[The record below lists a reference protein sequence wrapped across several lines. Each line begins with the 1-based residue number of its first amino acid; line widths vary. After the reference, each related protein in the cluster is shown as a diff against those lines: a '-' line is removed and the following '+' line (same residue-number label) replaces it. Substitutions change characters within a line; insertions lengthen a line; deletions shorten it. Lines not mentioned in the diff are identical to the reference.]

1 MLKQLT
7 IKNFVLIKE
16 LKLEFTKGLS
26 VITGET
32 GAGKS
37 IMLDALQLLLGAR
50 ADSAVIRKGEKKC
63 VIEGT
68 FKVSKDLK
76 ALFKQYDVDFE
87 EDTILRREIADSG
100 KSRSFANDTPVTLPF
115 LKELSQSIVDIHS
128 QHAFLSLKSSGFL
141 LNILDALANNEKL
154 LLTYKASLQ
163 DYKEVLKDLET
174 EEKQVKQIK
183 ENLDYWKFKFNEID
197 AAALKEG
204 EENELESELKISE
217 NAGEV
222 KERIGRSLS
231 FLNNDKGVA
240 DQLMS
245 VEVELE
251 KLERLTGGFS
261 VLLER
266 VKSIR
271 IEAEDIAQELEKQ
284 SEDMNFDGHRLQQLQ
299 ERQSVLYALLK
310 KYNAAAAADLIAE
323 AEDLKSKINSAQFTE
338 EKLNELQEKKKSLH
352 KTLLSDSSALSKAR
366 KKAAPQ
372 LTKQITELLSQLK
385 MDKARMEVDLRFSA
399 ENSFN
404 DYGQDKPLLLFSAN
418 VGDDLQAIENAASGG
433 ELSRVMLAVKSC
445 MAKHFTLPA
454 IIFDEIDTGVS
465 GEVANKMGLVLKEM
479 GESMQVISITHLP
492 QIASKAKQHYRVEKS
507 VVDGKTESK
516 VYLLNIEQRV
526 EEIAQML
533 SGDKLTKKSLDNAKE
548 LLGLA

>member
-128 QHAFLSLKSSGFL
+128 QHAFLSLKSSVFL
-141 LNILDALANNEKL
+141 LNILDALANNDKL

-163 DYKEVLKDLET
+163 EYKEVLKDLET

-261 VLLER
+261 ALLER

-323 AEDLKSKINSAQFTE
+323 AEDLKSKINSAQFSE

-418 VGDDLQAIENAASGG
+418 VGDDLKAIENAASGG

-507 VVDGKTESK
+507 VVDGTTESK
-516 VYLLNIEQRV
+516 VYLLNNEQRV

>member
-76 ALFKQYDVDFE
+76 NLFKQYDVDFE

-115 LKELSQSIVDIHS
+115 LKELAQSIVDIHS
-128 QHAFLSLKSSGFL
+128 QHAFLSLKSSVFL
-141 LNILDALANNEKL
+141 LNILDALANNDKL
-154 LLTYKASLQ
+154 LVAYKSSLQ
-163 DYKEVLKDLET
+163 EYKDVLKDLDA
-174 EEKQVKQIK
+174 EEKEVKQIK

-204 EENELESELKISE
+204 EESELESELKISE

-222 KERIGRSLS
+222 KERTARALNY
-231 FLNNDKGVA
+231 LNNDKGIT
-240 DQLMS
+240 DNLMS

-261 VLLER
+261 SFLER
-266 VKSIR
+266 VKSLR
-271 IEAEDIAQELEKQ
+271 IEAEDISQELERQ
-284 SEDMNFDGHRLQQLQ
+284 ADEMNFDGNKLQELQ

-310 KYNAAAAADLIAE
+310 KYNAAAASDLITEAADL
-323 AEDLKSKINSAQFTE
+323 KTKINSAQFSE
-338 EKLNELQEKKKSLH
+338 ERLNELKAKKTSLH
-352 KTLLSDSSALSKAR
+352 KILLDSSASLSKTR

-399 ENSFN
+399 ENGFSE
-404 DYGQDKPLLLFSAN
+404 YGQDKPLLLFSAN
-418 VGDDLQAIENAASGG
+418 QGDDLQAIENAASGG

-492 QIASKAKQHYRVEKS
+492 QIASKAQQHYRVEKS

-516 VYLLNIEQRV
+516 VYLLNNEQRV

>member
-261 VLLER
+261 ALLER

-310 KYNAAAAADLIAE
+310 KYNAAAATDLIAE

-418 VGDDLQAIENAASGG
+418 VGDDLKAIENAASGG

>member
-141 LNILDALANNEKL
+141 LNILDALANNDKL

-240 DQLMS
+240 GQLMS

-261 VLLER
+261 ALLER

-418 VGDDLQAIENAASGG
+418 VGDDLKAIENAASGG

-516 VYLLNIEQRV
+516 VYLLNNEQRV

>member
-76 ALFKQYDVDFE
+76 NLFKQYDVDFE

-115 LKELSQSIVDIHS
+115 LKELAQSIVDIHS
-128 QHAFLSLKSSGFL
+128 QHAFLSLKSSVFL
-141 LNILDALANNEKL
+141 LNILDALANNDKL
-154 LLTYKASLQ
+154 LVAYKSSLQ
-163 DYKEVLKDLET
+163 EYKDVLKDLDA
-174 EEKQVKQIK
+174 EEKEVKQIK

-204 EENELESELKISE
+204 EESELESELKISE

-222 KERIGRSLS
+222 KERTARALNY
-231 FLNNDKGVA
+231 LNNEKGIT
-240 DQLMS
+240 DNLMS
-245 VEVELE
+245 AEVELE
-251 KLERLTGGFS
+251 KLEMLTGGFS
-261 VLLER
+261 SFLER
-266 VKSIR
+266 VKSLR
-271 IEAEDIAQELEKQ
+271 IEAEDISQELERQ
-284 SEDMNFDGHRLQQLQ
+284 TDEMNFDGNKLQELQ

-310 KYNAAAAADLIAE
+310 KYNAVAAADLIAE
-323 AEDLKSKINSAQFTE
+323 AADLKTKINSAQFSE
-338 EKLNELQEKKKSLH
+338 ERLDELKAKKISLH
-352 KTLLSDSSALSKAR
+352 KILLDSSASLSKTR

-399 ENSFN
+399 ENGFSE
-404 DYGQDKPLLLFSAN
+404 YGQDKPLLLFSAN
-418 VGDDLQAIENAASGG
+418 QGDDLQAIENAASGG

-492 QIASKAKQHYRVEKS
+492 QIASKAQQHYRVEKS

-516 VYLLNIEQRV
+516 VYLLNNEQRV

-548 LLGLA
+548 LLGLV

>member
-76 ALFKQYDVDFE
+76 TLFKQYDVDFE

-115 LKELSQSIVDIHS
+115 LKELAQSIVDIHS
-128 QHAFLSLKSSGFL
+128 QHAFLSLKSSVFL
-141 LNILDALANNEKL
+141 LNILDALANNDKL
-154 LLTYKASLQ
+154 LVAYKSSLQ
-163 DYKEVLKDLET
+163 EYKDVLKDLDA
-174 EEKQVKQIK
+174 EEKEVKQIT

-204 EENELESELKISE
+204 EESELESELKISE

-222 KERIGRSLS
+222 KERTARALNY
-231 FLNNDKGVA
+231 LNNEKGIT
-240 DQLMS
+240 DNLMS
-245 VEVELE
+245 AEVELE

-261 VLLER
+261 SFLER
-266 VKSIR
+266 VKSLR
-271 IEAEDIAQELEKQ
+271 IEAEDISQELERQ
-284 SEDMNFDGHRLQQLQ
+284 TDEMNFDGNKLQELQ

-310 KYNAAAAADLIAE
+310 KYNAVAAADLIAE
-323 AEDLKSKINSAQFTE
+323 AADLKTKINSAQFSE
-338 EKLNELQEKKKSLH
+338 ERLDELKAKKISLH
-352 KTLLSDSSALSKAR
+352 KILLDSSASLSKTR

-399 ENSFN
+399 ENGFSE
-404 DYGQDKPLLLFSAN
+404 YGQDKPLLLFSAN
-418 VGDDLQAIENAASGG
+418 QGDDLQAIENAASGG

-492 QIASKAKQHYRVEKS
+492 QIASKAQQHYRVEKS

-516 VYLLNIEQRV
+516 VYLLNNEQRV

-548 LLGLA
+548 LLGLV

>member
-261 VLLER
+261 ALLER

-310 KYNAAAAADLIAE
+310 KYNAAAASDLIAE
-323 AEDLKSKINSAQFTE
+323 AEDLKSKINSAQFSE
-338 EKLNELQEKKKSLH
+338 EKLNELQEKKKSLY

-418 VGDDLQAIENAASGG
+418 VGDDLKAIENAASGG

-516 VYLLNIEQRV
+516 VYLLNNEQRV

>member
-261 VLLER
+261 ALLER

-310 KYNAAAAADLIAE
+310 KYNAAAATDLIAE

>member
-16 LKLEFTKGLS
+16 LKLEFSKGLS

-76 ALFKQYDVDFE
+76 NLFKQYDVDFE

-115 LKELSQSIVDIHS
+115 LKELAQSIVDIHS
-128 QHAFLSLKSSGFL
+128 QHAFLSLKSAVFL
-141 LNILDALANNEKL
+141 LNILDALANNDKL
-154 LLTYKASLQ
+154 LVAYKSSLQ
-163 DYKEVLKDLET
+163 EYKDVLKDLDA
-174 EEKQVKQIK
+174 EEKEVKQIK

-204 EENELESELKISE
+204 EESELESELKISE

-222 KERIGRSLS
+222 KERTARALNY
-231 FLNNDKGVA
+231 LNNDKGIT
-240 DQLMS
+240 DNLMS

-261 VLLER
+261 SFLER
-266 VKSIR
+266 VKSLR
-271 IEAEDIAQELEKQ
+271 IEAEDISQELERQ
-284 SEDMNFDGHRLQQLQ
+284 ADEMNFDGNKLQELQ

-310 KYNAAAAADLIAE
+310 KYNAAAASDLITE

-352 KTLLSDSSALSKAR
+352 KTLLSDSSALSKTR

-399 ENSFN
+399 ENGFSE
-404 DYGQDKPLLLFSAN
+404 YGQDKPLLLFSAN
-418 VGDDLQAIENAASGG
+418 QGDDLQAIENAASGG

-492 QIASKAKQHYRVEKS
+492 QIASKAQQHYRVEKS

-516 VYLLNIEQRV
+516 VYLLNNQQRV

>member
-76 ALFKQYDVDFE
+76 TLFKQYDVDFE

-141 LNILDALANNEKL
+141 LNILDALANNDKL

-163 DYKEVLKDLET
+163 EYKEVLKDLET

-261 VLLER
+261 ALLER

-418 VGDDLQAIENAASGG
+418 VGDDLKAIENAASGG

-516 VYLLNIEQRV
+516 VYLLNNEQRV

>member
-76 ALFKQYDVDFE
+76 TLFKQYDVDFE

-141 LNILDALANNEKL
+141 LNILDALANNDKL

-217 NAGEV
+217 NACEV
-222 KERIGRSLS
+222 KERIARSLS

-261 VLLER
+261 ALLER

-284 SEDMNFDGHRLQQLQ
+284 SEDMNFDGHRLLQLQ

-516 VYLLNIEQRV
+516 VYLLNNEQRV

>member
-16 LKLEFTKGLS
+16 LKLEFNKGLS

-68 FKVSKDLK
+68 FKVNKELK
-76 ALFKQYDVDFE
+76 NLFKQYDVDFE
-87 EDTILRREIADSG
+87 EDTILRREIADNG

-115 LKELSQSIVDIHS
+115 LKELAQSIVDIHS

-141 LNILDALANNEKL
+141 LNILDALANNDKL
-154 LLTYKASLQ
+154 LTGYKTSLQ
-163 DYKEVLKDLET
+163 EYKEVLKDLET

-204 EENELESELKISE
+204 EESELESELKISE

-222 KERIGRSLS
+222 KERTAKALS
-231 FLNNDKGVA
+231 YLNNDKGIT
-240 DQLMS
+240 DNLMS

-261 VLLER
+261 SFLER
-266 VKSIR
+266 VKSLR
-271 IEAEDIAQELEKQ
+271 IEAEDISQELERQ
-284 SEDMNFDGHRLQQLQ
+284 ADDLNFDGNRLQELQ

-310 KYNAAAAADLIAE
+310 KYNAVSSVDLIAE
-323 AEDLKSKINSAQFTE
+323 AADLKAKINSAQFSE
-338 EKLNELQEKKKSLH
+338 ERLDELKAKKNSLH
-352 KTLLSDSSALSKAR
+352 KVLLDSSASLSKAR
-366 KKAAPQ
+366 KKAAP
-372 LTKQITELLSQLK
+372 LITKQITELLSQLK

-399 ENSFN
+399 ENTFSEF
-404 DYGQDKPLLLFSAN
+404 GQDKPVLLFSAN
-418 VGDDLQAIENAASGG
+418 QGDDLQAIENAASGG

-507 VVDGKTESK
+507 VVEGKTESK
-516 VYLLNIEQRV
+516 VYLLNNEQRV

-548 LLGLA
+548 LLGY

>member
-76 ALFKQYDVDFE
+76 TLFKQYDVDFE

-141 LNILDALANNEKL
+141 LNILDALANNDKL

-163 DYKEVLKDLET
+163 EYKEVLKDLET

-222 KERIGRSLS
+222 KERIARSLT

-261 VLLER
+261 ALLER

-418 VGDDLQAIENAASGG
+418 VGDDLKAIENAASGG

-516 VYLLNIEQRV
+516 VYLLNNEQRV

>member
-76 ALFKQYDVDFE
+76 TLFKQYDVDFE

-141 LNILDALANNEKL
+141 LNILDALANNDKL

-222 KERIGRSLS
+222 KERIARSLS

-261 VLLER
+261 ALLER

-284 SEDMNFDGHRLQQLQ
+284 SEDMNFDGHRLLQLQ

-418 VGDDLQAIENAASGG
+418 VGDDLKAIENAASGG

-516 VYLLNIEQRV
+516 VYLLNNEQRV

>member
-128 QHAFLSLKSSGFL
+128 QHAFLSLKSSVFL
-141 LNILDALANNEKL
+141 LNILDALANNDKL

-261 VLLER
+261 ALLER

-323 AEDLKSKINSAQFTE
+323 AEDLKSKINSAQFSE

-418 VGDDLQAIENAASGG
+418 VGDDLKAIENAASGG

-516 VYLLNIEQRV
+516 VYLLNNEQRV

>member
-76 ALFKQYDVDFE
+76 NLFKQYDVDFE

-115 LKELSQSIVDIHS
+115 LKELAQSIVDIHS
-128 QHAFLSLKSSGFL
+128 QHAFLSLKSSVFL
-141 LNILDALANNEKL
+141 LNILDALANNDKL
-154 LLTYKASLQ
+154 LVAYKSSLQ
-163 DYKEVLKDLET
+163 EYKDVLKDLDA
-174 EEKQVKQIK
+174 EEKEVKQIT

-204 EENELESELKISE
+204 EESELESELKISE

-222 KERIGRSLS
+222 KERTARALNY
-231 FLNNDKGVA
+231 LNNEKGIT
-240 DQLMS
+240 DNLMS
-245 VEVELE
+245 AEVELE

-261 VLLER
+261 SFLER
-266 VKSIR
+266 VKSLR
-271 IEAEDIAQELEKQ
+271 IEAEDISQELERQ
-284 SEDMNFDGHRLQQLQ
+284 TDEMNFDGNKLQELQ

-310 KYNAAAAADLIAE
+310 KYNAVAAADLIAE
-323 AEDLKSKINSAQFTE
+323 AADLKTKINSAQFSE
-338 EKLNELQEKKKSLH
+338 ERLDELKAKKISLH
-352 KTLLSDSSALSKAR
+352 KILLDSSASLSKTR

-399 ENSFN
+399 ENGFSE
-404 DYGQDKPLLLFSAN
+404 YGQDKPLLLFSAN
-418 VGDDLQAIENAASGG
+418 QGDDLQAIENAASGG

-492 QIASKAKQHYRVEKS
+492 QIASKAQQHYRVEKS

-516 VYLLNIEQRV
+516 VYLLNNEQRV

-548 LLGLA
+548 LLGLV

>member
-222 KERIGRSLS
+222 KERIARSLS

-261 VLLER
+261 ALLER

>member
-76 ALFKQYDVDFE
+76 TLFKQYDVDFE

-141 LNILDALANNEKL
+141 LNILDALANNDKL

-163 DYKEVLKDLET
+163 EYKEVLKDLET

-261 VLLER
+261 ALLER

-323 AEDLKSKINSAQFTE
+323 AEDLKSKINSAQFSE

-418 VGDDLQAIENAASGG
+418 VGDDLKAIENAASGG

-516 VYLLNIEQRV
+516 VYLLNNEQRV

>member
-76 ALFKQYDVDFE
+76 TLFKQYDVDFE

-141 LNILDALANNEKL
+141 LNILDALANNDKL

-163 DYKEVLKDLET
+163 EYKEVLKDLET

-183 ENLDYWKFKFNEID
+183 ENLDYWKFKYNEID

-240 DQLMS
+240 GQLMS

-261 VLLER
+261 ALLER

-310 KYNAAAAADLIAE
+310 KYNAAAASDLIAE
-323 AEDLKSKINSAQFTE
+323 AEDLKSKINSAQFSE

-516 VYLLNIEQRV
+516 VYLLNNEQRV

>member
-76 ALFKQYDVDFE
+76 TLFKQYDVDFE

-141 LNILDALANNEKL
+141 LNILDALANNDKL

-163 DYKEVLKDLET
+163 EYKEVLKDLET

-222 KERIGRSLS
+222 KERIGRSLT

-261 VLLER
+261 ALLER

-516 VYLLNIEQRV
+516 VYLLNNEQRV

>member
-76 ALFKQYDVDFE
+76 NLFKQYDVDFE

-115 LKELSQSIVDIHS
+115 LKELAQSIVDIHS
-128 QHAFLSLKSSGFL
+128 QHAFLSLKSSVFL
-141 LNILDALANNEKL
+141 LNILDALANNDKL
-154 LLTYKASLQ
+154 LVAYKSSLQ
-163 DYKEVLKDLET
+163 EYKDVLKDLDA
-174 EEKQVKQIK
+174 EEKEVKQIT

-204 EENELESELKISE
+204 EESELESELKISE

-222 KERIGRSLS
+222 KERTSRALNY
-231 FLNNDKGVA
+231 LNNDKGIT
-240 DQLMS
+240 DNLMS
-245 VEVELE
+245 AEVELE

-261 VLLER
+261 SFLER
-266 VKSIR
+266 VKSLR
-271 IEAEDIAQELEKQ
+271 IEAEDISQELERQ
-284 SEDMNFDGHRLQQLQ
+284 TDEMNFDGNKLQELQ

-310 KYNAAAAADLIAE
+310 KYNAVAAADLIAE
-323 AEDLKSKINSAQFTE
+323 AADLKTKINSAQFSE
-338 EKLNELQEKKKSLH
+338 ERLDELKAKKISLH
-352 KTLLSDSSALSKAR
+352 KILLDSSASLSKTR

-399 ENSFN
+399 ENGFSE
-404 DYGQDKPLLLFSAN
+404 YGQDKPLLLFSAN
-418 VGDDLQAIENAASGG
+418 QGDDLQAIENAASGG

-465 GEVANKMGLVLKEM
+465 GEVANKMGLVLQEM
-479 GESMQVISITHLP
+479 GQSMQVISITHLP
-492 QIASKAKQHYRVEKS
+492 QIASKAQQHYRVEKS

-516 VYLLNIEQRV
+516 VYLLNNEQRV

-548 LLGLA
+548 LLGLV

>member
-16 LKLEFTKGLS
+16 LKLEFNKGLS

-76 ALFKQYDVDFE
+76 SLFKQYDVDFE
-87 EDTILRREIADSG
+87 EETILRREIADNG

-141 LNILDALANNEKL
+141 LNILDALANNDKL
-154 LLTYKASLQ
+154 LLSYKNNLSE
-163 DYKEVLKDLET
+163 YKELLKELEQ

-197 AAALKEG
+197 AAKLKEG

-222 KERIGRSLS
+222 KERTSRSLNY
-231 FLNNDKGVA
+231 LNNDKGIV

-261 VLLER
+261 SFLER
-266 VKSIR
+266 IKSLR

-284 SEDMNFDGHRLQQLQ
+284 SDEMNFDGDRLQELQ
-299 ERQSVLYALLK
+299 ERQGVLYALLK
-310 KYNAAAAADLIAE
+310 KYNAVASSDLIAE
-323 AEDLKSKINSAQFTE
+323 ASDLKSKIDSAEFSE
-338 EKLNELQEKKKSLH
+338 EKLDELYAKKKALH
-352 KTLLSDSSALSKAR
+352 KSLLDISASLSKAR

-385 MDKARMEVDLRFSA
+385 MDKSRMEVDLRFSA
-399 ENSFN
+399 ENGFS
-404 DYGQDKPLLLFSAN
+404 DYGQDKPVLMFSAN
-418 VGDDLQAIENAASGG
+418 QGDDLQAIENAASGG

-492 QIASKAKQHYRVEKS
+492 QIASKAQQHYRVEKS

-516 VYLLNIEQRV
+516 VYLLNKEQRV

-548 LLGLA
+548 LLGM

>member
-76 ALFKQYDVDFE
+76 NLFKQYDVDFE

-115 LKELSQSIVDIHS
+115 LKELAQSIVDIHS
-128 QHAFLSLKSSGFL
+128 QHAFLSLKSSVFL
-141 LNILDALANNEKL
+141 LNILDALANNDKL
-154 LLTYKASLQ
+154 LVAYKSSLQ
-163 DYKEVLKDLET
+163 EYKDVLKDLDA
-174 EEKQVKQIK
+174 EEKEVKQIK

-204 EENELESELKISE
+204 EESELESELKISE

-222 KERIGRSLS
+222 KERTARALNY
-231 FLNNDKGVA
+231 LNNDKGIT
-240 DQLMS
+240 DNLMS

-261 VLLER
+261 SFLER
-266 VKSIR
+266 VKSLR
-271 IEAEDIAQELEKQ
+271 IEAEDISQELERQ
-284 SEDMNFDGHRLQQLQ
+284 ADEMNFDGNKLQELQ

-310 KYNAAAAADLIAE
+310 KYNAAAASDLITEAADL
-323 AEDLKSKINSAQFTE
+323 KTKINSAQFSE
-338 EKLNELQEKKKSLH
+338 ERLNELKAKKTSLH
-352 KTLLSDSSALSKAR
+352 KILLDSSASLSKTR

-399 ENSFN
+399 ENGFSE
-404 DYGQDKPLLLFSAN
+404 YGQDKPLLLFSAN
-418 VGDDLQAIENAASGG
+418 QGDDLQAIENAASGG

-492 QIASKAKQHYRVEKS
+492 QIASKAQQHYRVEKS

-516 VYLLNIEQRV
+516 VYLLNNQQRV

>member
-76 ALFKQYDVDFE
+76 TLFKQYDVDFE

-261 VLLER
+261 ALLER

-310 KYNAAAAADLIAE
+310 KYNAAAASDLIAE
-323 AEDLKSKINSAQFTE
+323 AEDLKSKINSAQFSE
-338 EKLNELQEKKKSLH
+338 EKLNELQEKKKSLY

-418 VGDDLQAIENAASGG
+418 VGDDLKAIENAASGG

-516 VYLLNIEQRV
+516 VYLLNNEQRV

>member
-16 LKLEFTKGLS
+16 LKLEFNKGLS

-68 FKVSKDLK
+68 FKVNKEFK
-76 ALFKQYDVDFE
+76 NLFKQYDVDFE
-87 EDTILRREIADSG
+87 EDTILRREIADNG

-115 LKELSQSIVDIHS
+115 LKELAQSIVDIHS

-141 LNILDALANNEKL
+141 LNILDALANNDKL
-154 LLTYKASLQ
+154 LTAYKTSLQ
-163 DYKEVLKDLET
+163 EYKEVLKDLEA

-222 KERIGRSLS
+222 KERTAKALS
-231 FLNNDKGVA
+231 YLNNDKGIT
-240 DQLMS
+240 DNLMS

-261 VLLER
+261 SFLER
-266 VKSIR
+266 VKSLR
-271 IEAEDIAQELEKQ
+271 IEAEDISQELERQ
-284 SEDMNFDGHRLQQLQ
+284 ADEMNFDGNKLQELQ

-310 KYNAAAAADLIAE
+310 KYNAVSSVDLIAE
-323 AEDLKSKINSAQFTE
+323 AADLNAKINSAQFSE
-338 EKLNELQEKKKSLH
+338 ERLDELKAKKNSLH
-352 KTLLSDSSALSKAR
+352 KILLDSSASLSKAR

-399 ENSFN
+399 ENTFSE
-404 DYGQDKPLLLFSAN
+404 YGQDKPVLLFSAN
-418 VGDDLQAIENAASGG
+418 QGDDLQAIENAASGG

-507 VVDGKTESK
+507 VVEGKTESK
-516 VYLLNIEQRV
+516 VYLLNNEQRV

-548 LLGLA
+548 LLGY

>member
-261 VLLER
+261 ALLER

-310 KYNAAAAADLIAE
+310 KYNAAAASDLIAE
-323 AEDLKSKINSAQFTE
+323 AEDLKSKINSAQFSE
-338 EKLNELQEKKKSLH
+338 EKLNELQEKKKSLY

-418 VGDDLQAIENAASGG
+418 VGDDLKAIENAASGG

>member
-128 QHAFLSLKSSGFL
+128 QHAFLSLKSSVFL

-163 DYKEVLKDLET
+163 EYKEVLKDLET

-222 KERIGRSLS
+222 KERIARSLT

-261 VLLER
+261 ALLER

-323 AEDLKSKINSAQFTE
+323 AEDLKSKINSAQFSE

-418 VGDDLQAIENAASGG
+418 VGDDLKAIENAASGG

-516 VYLLNIEQRV
+516 VYLLNNEQRV